1 MVREHVYYCFCP
13 LQRPPNCGILPNMTI
28 IFTEITEPHK
38 LSPAQFQSVREALKS
53 EGRLSSI
60 LPVLGVRTEEQAYR
74 TLASVLRLRL
84 ADLAKSNVDPAIL
97 DEFPPKLVH
106 RYDIFPLGIDENGS
120 LMVATS
126 NPLEMHALDAVSAA
140 TAKPVIPVVALPA
153 ELGKLIKSH
162 FGVGAE
168 TIDGLMAQVTDEM
181 GVEVLDEL
189 EWDQGGDAQLAQE
202 ASVVRLV
209 NEILTEAVEVRASD
223 IHIEARESGMKIRY
237 RIDGV
242 LQTQPMPPEIN
253 RFQSAI
259 VSRLKIMAHLN
270 IAEKRIPQDG
280 RIKLKVS
287 GREIDLRLSII
298 PMLHGEGIVMRILDK
313 DKMDFTLRG
322 VGMDDDIYAQFG
334 QLIKQPH
341 GIILVTGPTG
351 SGKTTT
357 LYSALNEIK
366 DDATKIITTEDP
378 IEYQLDG
385 INQIQVHAKVGLT
398 FAASLRAILRHDP
411 DVVLVGEI
419 RDLETAE
426 NAIQASLTGHLV
438 FSTLHTNDA
447 AGAFTRL
454 KDMGVESFLIG
465 TTIEGVMAQR
475 LVRRLCTHCKE
486 KFEPVIAEMPKD
498 FPIQAIRD
506 GTADIYRPIGCRECR
521 HTGYSGRIALYEL
534 LTATEPIRL
543 LASAGRT
550 SHEIKEA
557 ARKSGMMTLR
567 ENGWRKVL
575 KGITSIDE
583 VIRMAKED

>member
-1 MVREHVYYCFCP
+1 M
-13 LQRPPNCGILPNMTI
+13 LT
-28 IFTEITEPHK
+28 FTEITDIAG
-38 LSPAQFQSVREALKS
+38 LSATQIQVVRDALRS
-53 EGRLSSI
+53 EGRLQSV
-60 LPVLGVRTEEQAYR
+60 LPTLGVRTEEKAYQE
-74 TLASVLRLRL
+74 LAATLRLRL
-84 ADLAKSNVDPAIL
+84 VDLAKSQIDSDVLQDFPAR
-97 DEFPPKLVH
+97 FVH
-106 RYDIFPLGIDENGS
+106 RYEIFPVGVDNDGALLI
-120 LMVATS
+120 ATS
-126 NPLEMHALDAVSAA
+126 NPFELHAIDAVSAA
-140 TAKPVIPVVALPA
+140 LERPVVPVVALPA
-153 ELGKLIKSH
+153 ELAKLIKSH
-162 FGVGAE
+162 LGVGAE
-168 TIDGLMAQVTDEM
+168 TIDGLMAQVDD
-181 GVEVLDEL
+181 GVEVLDDV
-189 EWDQGGDAQLAQE
+189 EWDQGSDAQMAQE

-209 NEILTEAVEVRASD
+209 NEILSEAVELRASD
-223 IHIEARESGMKIRY
+223 IHIEAREAGIKIRY

-280 RIKLKVS
+280 RIKLKVQ

-322 VGMDDDIYAQFG
+322 VGMDEDIYEQFCK
-334 QLIKQPH
+334 LIKQPH

-366 DDATKIITTEDP
+366 NEATKIITTEDP

-385 INQIQVHAKVGLT
+385 INQIQVHSKVGLT

-447 AGAFTRL
+447 SGAFTRMI
-454 KDMGVESFLIG
+454 DMGVEPFLVG
-465 TTIEGVMAQR
+465 TTVEGVMAQR
-475 LVRRLCTHCKE
+475 LVRRLCPHCKE
-486 KFEPVIAEMPKD
+486 RFDPIPNEVPND
-498 FPIQAIRD
+498 FPYQKMMDESID
-506 GTADIYRPIGCRECR
+506 VYRPVGCRECR

-534 LTATEPIRL
+534 LEANEDIRL
-543 LASAGRT
+543 MASMGRQ
-550 SHEIKEA
+550 SHEIKKA
-557 ARKSGMMTLR
+557 ARESGMMTLR

-575 KGITSIDE
+575 QGITSIDE

>member
-1 MVREHVYYCFCP
+1 
-13 LQRPPNCGILPNMTI
+13 MTVV
-28 IFTEITEPHK
+28 FSEITESHK
-38 LSPAQFQSVREALKS
+38 FSPAQFQSVREALQN
-53 EGRLSSI
+53 EGRLSSV
-60 LPVLGVRTEEQAYR
+60 LTVLGVRTEEQAYR
-74 TLASVLRLRL
+74 ALAAVLRLRL
-84 ADLAKSNVDPAIL
+84 VDLGKSHIDPSIL
-97 DEFPPKLVH
+97 DQFPAKLVH
-106 RYDIFPLGIDENGS
+106 RYDIFPLGTDENGS

-126 NPLEMHALDAVSAA
+126 NPLEIHALDAVSAA
-140 TAKPVIPVVALPA
+140 TAKPVIPVVALPT

-162 FGVGAE
+162 LGVGAE
-168 TIDGLMAQVTDEM
+168 TIDGLMAQVADDT
-181 GVEVLDEL
+181 GVEVLDDL

-202 ASVVRLV
+202 ASVIRLV

-223 IHIEARESGMKIRY
+223 IHIEARETGMRIRY

-270 IAEKRIPQDG
+270 IAEKRVPQDG

-313 DKMDFTLRG
+313 DRMDFSLRG
-322 VGMDDDIYAQFG
+322 IGMDEDIYAQFG
-334 QLIKQPH
+334 KLIKQPH

-366 DDATKIITTEDP
+366 DEATKIITTEDP

-385 INQIQVHAKVGLT
+385 INQIQVHTKVGLT
-398 FAASLRAILRHDP
+398 FATSLRAILRHDP

-447 AGAFTRL
+447 ASAFTRL
-454 KDMGVESFLIG
+454 SDMGVEPFLIG

-475 LVRRLCTHCKE
+475 LVRRLCLHCRE
-486 KFEPVIAEMPKD
+486 TFEPVIAEMPKD
-498 FPIQAIRD
+498 FPVDAIRK
-506 GTADIYRPIGCRECR
+506 GKADIYRPVGCRDCR

-575 KGITSIDE
+575 SGITSVDE